1 MIIGLLQKATTAK
14 EENEQAKEFEKIQ
27 LAVSSAQLTETGFL
41 TTDNLNN
48 EFKSIFNNNEEVKET
63 KNGWRY
69 KTSKKAYIIHKNG
82 KIEEAD
88 LLPDDYYRVEY
99 IETKGTEYIDT
110 EYIFKNKPKIVG
122 EIMIT
127 SGGDLDIMGN
137 INAKEGCFIINFLIN
152 NNLLYYRYS
161 SANRIDINTGIEINK
176 WNNFEF
182 SDKIKVN
189 GLEKG
194 TIGSYNFSNNNQT
207 FYIGRGRN
215 CGCARFKEIKMYDG
229 ENLVRHFIP
238 CYRKSDEKG
247 GMFDVVNQKFYTDEE
262 GKDIYYP
269 IPEYELPNHDCELKY
284 IEARGQQ
291 YIDTEYIFKNKPKI
305 VGEIMITSRGDLDI
319 MGNSNA
325 KIGCFIIDFRIES
338 NALYYRYSSTNS
350 KIINTDINANKW
362 YDFEFSDKVKVNGI
376 EKDSIGSYDFSSN
389 DQTFYIGR
397 GRNCGCA
404 RFKEIKMY
412 DGDILVRDL
421 VPYYKKN
428 INNVGMLDKLSNVF
442 YSNKGIG
449 DDFTA
454 GPDVENF

>member
-137 INAKEGCFIINFLIN
+137 
-152 NNLLYYRYS
+152 
-161 SANRIDINTGIEINK
+161 
-176 WNNFEF
+176 
-182 SDKIKVN
+182 
-189 GLEKG
+189 
-194 TIGSYNFSNNNQT
+194 
-207 FYIGRGRN
+207 
-215 CGCARFKEIKMYDG
+215 
-229 ENLVRHFIP
+229 
-238 CYRKSDEKG
+238 
-247 GMFDVVNQKFYTDEE
+247 
-262 GKDIYYP
+262 
-269 IPEYELPNHDCELKY
+269 
-284 IEARGQQ
+284 
-291 YIDTEYIFKNKPKI
+291 
-305 VGEIMITSRGDLDI
+305 
-319 MGNSNA
+319 SNA

-376 EKDSIGSYDFSSN
+376 ENLNF
-389 DQTFYIGR
+389 Q
-397 GRNCGCA
+397 
-404 RFKEIKMY
+404 IK
-412 DGDILVRDL
+412 L
-421 VPYYKKN
+421 K
-428 INNVGMLDKLSNVF
+428 
-442 YSNKGIG
+442 
-449 DDFTA
+449 
-454 GPDVENF
+454 